1 MSTTHR
7 DSYSDEADAEHM
19 RFCETDPRGPVWR
32 VREEIS
38 TMKDE
43 LEVIKLEQVRQTAVL
58 GFWKWALPVVVSVA
72 SVLASLL
79 GTWIKARHG

>member
-1 MSTTHR
+1 MSAHR

-19 RFCETDPRGPVWR
+19 RFCETDPRGPVCR
-32 VREEIS
+32 VREEIGA
-38 TMKDE
+38 MKIE
-43 LEVIKLEQVRQTAVL
+43 LEAIKMEQVRQTAVL

-79 GTWIKARHG
+79 GSWIKLRHG